1 MNDKKLGRVNEEI
14 RRILSDAILS
24 ELKDPR
30 IDLMTTVVEVKTS
43 RDLHY
48 TTVFLA
54 VPEGDNRETETLEG
68 LESAKGFL
76 RKQIAEKLDL
86 RIVPE
91 IRIKIDHRL
100 RDAMRMTELIDKVR
114 AEDKRRG
121 LE

>member
-43 RDLHY
+43 RDLQY

-114 AEDKRRG
+114 AEDRRRG